1 MTTFAYDSVGRR
13 TSMTHGNGVVSSY
26 TYDPASQL
34 LSLTHKL
41 GATTIDSF
49 SYTYDK
55 VGNRKTKVDTN
66 GSYKIWIWLDLGSDI
81 TFTSLLTAKRSVW

>member
-1 MTTFAYDSVGRR
+1 
-13 TSMTHGNGVVSSY
+13 MTHGNGVVSSY

-66 GSYKIWIWLDLGSDI
+66 GSYKIWIWLDLLDLGWIWGQELDLGSDI